1 VSRARIVANLGEGLY
16 QIEQLRNWTR
26 VDREIEELTE
36 QQLTHFQRLLD
47 ALNTLDDLRRTK
59 AEAAE
64 GLYAVIDQWK
74 AALISKLNEEPPAI
88 IPDTPI
94 DPETGLPWADTDRA
108 QDGPLL
114 TAINAERATAGRD
127 ALSRADELDAAI
139 LRHLRYAAVTG
150 QTTHYDTDGGGA
162 ARARK
167 AGYNYDLTIGVGQI
181 QSFGQRTAAATVA
194 YWMRTSNDRSRILDA
209 AYTECGVAY
218 VYAPKNPYTYLW
230 GVLFATPGAPLP
242 DVEDAPDPAERAA
255 KDSDAALERITLP
268 TIETFEPDKLGAA
281 AAELARAAQ
290 RVRVA
295 ETAVSKLRVED
306 WSRTQRLNE
315 LNALKTNT
323 AAPVDAWCCRYID
336 DIPIN
341 AELWVAEVPGFPMPD
356 ATPRTVT
363 MGTYSQT
370 TPRTVAYS
378 ERSIN
383 ILPPQNDDFGTLH
396 PVNNMTPSQAF
407 LAAAMEPGVIRWKP
421 LFRYAVIQAM
431 TGTTCTI
438 DLEQQ
443 PIRKKRGSAEVLVL
457 DAHEQRVLSSVPI
470 NYPPCGASAFKE
482 GDAVLVFFDYDRN
495 TPLVIGFRREPVPC
509 PARVSWQ
516 QLR

>member
-1 VSRARIVANLGEGLY
+1 
-16 QIEQLRNWTR
+16 
-26 VDREIEELTE
+26 
-36 QQLTHFQRLLD
+36 
-47 ALNTLDDLRRTK
+47 
-59 AEAAE
+59 
-64 GLYAVIDQWK
+64 
-74 AALISKLNEEPPAI
+74 
-88 IPDTPI
+88 
-94 DPETGLPWADTDRA
+94 
-108 QDGPLL
+108 L

-127 ALSRADELDAAI
+127 ALSRANELDAAI

-150 QTTHYDTDGGGA
+150 QTTHYDTEGGGA

-194 YWMRTSNDRSRILDA
+194 YWMRTSNDRARILDA

-242 DVEDAPDPAERAA
+242 EVEDDPDPAERAA

-341 AELWVAEVPGFPMPD
+341 AELWVAEVPGFPMPE

-383 ILPPQNDDFGTLH
+383 ILPPQEDDFGTLH

-421 LFRYAVIQAM
+421 LFRYAVIQAI

-438 DLEQQ
+438 KPLA
-443 PIRKKRGSAEVLVL
+443 G
-457 DAHEQRVLSSVPI
+457 RVVNCL
-470 NYPPCGASAFKE
+470 
-482 GDAVLVFFDYDRN
+482 AVLVNAAHHHKLPFRDALISHPGHLFSPFLN
-495 TPLVIGFRREPVPC
+495 LPVLPTGGLLPLVFSHQPSYPTFQWTPEILRRNPYRAPDSLQT
-509 PARVSWQ
+509 P
-516 QLR
+516 